1 MFAEAR
7 QRRARYVVSDPFL
20 SAWLNVLQPAC
31 QAARIQP
38 ASQVAQR
45 LLPRL
50 ATLEGHAFER
60 LVRDA
65 SEEASHAGAR
75 DFPMTDRAR
84 GYWNRPQPTTAT
96 IEIDLVAWNDAERR
110 VRFGSCKR
118 NSAAHNATSLREFH
132 GHVNRFLSTKEGRRF
147 REWHRELV
155 LFSPEFAAQ
164 QRARLEADRWI
175 CRDLLDFQRMLLP
188 VERGTSGTLPPASK
202 VAGAE

>member
-1 MFAEAR
+1 MSCTHGEMQDALPELTSVGPYLTTLTHDLRLLEKQLPLFAEAR

-65 SEEASHAGAR
+65 SEDASHTGAR
-75 DFPMTDRAR
+75 DFPMTDRVR
-84 GYWNRPQPTTAT
+84 GYWNRPQRATGTAT
-96 IEIDLVAWNDAERR
+96 SRFTRTTSMFQFSCGVWSSLEVKYAHESSVNGR
-110 VRFGSCKR
+110 V
-118 NSAAHNATSLREFH
+118 
-132 GHVNRFLSTKEGRRF
+132 
-147 REWHRELV
+147 
-155 LFSPEFAAQ
+155 
-164 QRARLEADRWI
+164 
-175 CRDLLDFQRMLLP
+175 LP
-188 VERGTSGTLPPASK
+188 R
-202 VAGAE
+202 